1 MMSDPDRLKVVD
13 RHEVQY
19 AIVTLSRDKEFI
31 RLMDSEL
38 TLLESSL
45 VEKFTPQ
52 LVSVQHFLFKDS
64 DKYYVSLKI
73 DIANKSW
80 SLKIL
85 VSDTGPAFVIHTSDG
100 QQFSLLSAK
109 RIRETIYDLALD
121 FFDQNLNYS
130 HLKISAGAPS
140 LGL

>member
-64 DKYYVSLKI
+64 EKYYVSLKI

-121 FFDQNLNYS
+121 FFDPSLNYS
-130 HLKISAGAPS
+130 QFKTSAGAPS

>member
-1 MMSDPDRLKVVD
+1 
-13 RHEVQY
+13 
-19 AIVTLSRDKEFI
+19 
-31 RLMDSEL
+31 MDSEL

-45 VEKFTPQ
+45 VEKFTTQ
-52 LVSVQHFLFKDS
+52 LVSVKNFLFKDS

-121 FFDQNLNYS
+121 IFDPSLNYS
-130 HLKISAGAPS
+130 HLKLSPGAPS